1 MGVSE
6 HYGEYDHGLHEPCR
20 RPARP
25 STRWGM
31 MREIAALAGWG
42 RTLREHATG
51 VAGCGNPD
59 PGFCE

>member
-1 MGVSE
+1 MVVSE

-25 STRWGM
+25 SARWGM
-31 MREIAALAGWG
+31 MREIAPLAGLKNPEGARG
-42 RTLREHATG
+42 RGRGLRQSR
-51 VAGCGNPD
+51 